1 MPLLNAPRLLPYTI
15 ALVLMAAGNS
25 ERFANSN
32 QESNSSNFINPKA
45 RFIKKQWLRI
55 GERALWQE
63 VARNFCAQYAF
74 SEVVITA
81 SKQDLLYMQNIS
93 EHTIVLGGD
102 SRAQSLKNALEV
114 VKSDFVLVSDV
125 ARCNVDFSVVERLL
139 ACIDSVE
146 SKICA
151 VPYLSVA
158 DTAFYKEATNKGCY
172 LQRES
177 LKLIQT
183 PQLSHTQTLKKIL
196 DSEDCAKF
204 SDESSA
210 FFESGFDVKFVA
222 GSKQLHKLT
231 FGEDLEILQTLG
243 VASAENIIGS
253 GFDVHGF
260 EEGKEMVLGGVKI
273 ESPVGFKAH
282 SDGDVALHALSDAIL
297 GAMNAGDIGQWF
309 PDTSKEFK
317 GADSK
322 KLLQELYRYARSV
335 GFEVVRC
342 DLTILAQTPKIA
354 PFKQAMKECIAEI
367 LEIEIA
373 NVSIKASTTEGLGFV
388 GRKEGVA
395 VSALATLRAID
406 WRRI

>member
-1 MPLLNAPRLLPYTI
+1 MSLLNAPRPLPYAI

-32 QESNSSNFINPKA
+32 QESNLSNFVNPKA

-63 VARNFCAQYAF
+63 VVRNFCAHYAF

-81 SKQDLLYMQNIS
+81 SKQDLFYMQNIS

-125 ARCNVDFSVVERLL
+125 ARCNVDFSVIERLL

-151 VPYLSVA
+151 VPYLNVA
-158 DTAFYKEATNKGCY
+158 DTAFYKESY

-183 PQLSHTQTLKKIL
+183 PQLSHTQTLKKLL
-196 DSEDCAKF
+196 DSEDYAKF

-210 FFESGFDVKFVA
+210 FFESGLEVKFVA
-222 GSKQLHKLT
+222 GSRQLHKLT
-231 FGEDLEILQTLG
+231 FGEDLEILQSLG

-253 GFDVHGF
+253 GFDVHSF

-273 ESPVGFKAH
+273 ESPIGFKAH

-309 PDTSKEFK
+309 PDTSEEFK

-322 KLLQELYRYARSV
+322 KLLQELYYYARSV

-342 DLTILAQTPKIA
+342 DLTILAQAPKIA
-354 PFKQAMKECIAEI
+354 PFKQAMKECIAKL
-367 LEIEIA
+367 LEIEVA
-373 NVSIKASTTEGLGFV
+373 NVSIKASTTEGLGFI

-395 VSALATLRAID
+395 VSALVTLRAID